1 MKLITSVDI
10 PNYDFK
16 INYDSSLIFS
26 GSCFAENMGEKLLER
41 KFNTTINPTGIN
53 YNPISLANSINRAIN
68 QIPVSENELFFH
80 EGVWHHFEFHSRL
93 SNTDKYKTLNQIN
106 TAINDFSD
114 KLKSADF
121 IFISLG
127 TAMVFELNSTSQT
140 VANCH
145 KLPAKN
151 FTHRII
157 SAEEF
162 ENIWE
167 NLLNNFFTFN
177 KKVKVVFTVSPV
189 RYFNDGAISN
199 SFSKTIL
206 FTGLLKLLNNS
217 LFKSRIYYFPA
228 YEILIDELRDYRYY
242 AEDLI
247 HPSTLAIN
255 YIYEKF
261 SEAYFDKSTQNL
273 IKQIEKILM
282 ARLHR
287 PFNPDSNEYRKFCR
301 KNLDKIHAIL
311 SKHPDLNFTEEI
323 NYFKKFA

>member
-16 INYDSSLIFS
+16 INYDSLLIFL

-68 QIPVSENELFFH
+68 QIHVSENELLLR
-80 EGVWHHFEFHSRL
+80 EGVWHHFDFHSRL
-93 SNTDKYKTLNQIN
+93 SSTDKYQTLNKIN
-106 TAINDFSD
+106 TAINDFTE
-114 KLKSADF
+114 KLRSAD
-121 IFISLG
+121 IMFISLG
-127 TAMVFELNSTSQT
+127 TAMVFELKSTSQT

-157 SAEEF
+157 STEEF

-167 NLLNNFFTFN
+167 NLLNNLFSFN
-177 KKVKVVFTVSPV
+177 KNVKVVFTVSPV

-199 SFSKTIL
+199 SFSKAIL
-206 FTGLLKLLNNS
+206 FNGLLKLLNHS
-217 LFKSRIYYFPA
+217 TFKNRIYYFPA

-255 YIYEKF
+255 YIYERF
-261 SEAYFDKSTQNL
+261 SEAFFDKYSQRL
-273 IKQIEKILM
+273 IKQIEEILK
-282 ARLHR
+282 AKLHR
-287 PFNPDSNEYRKFCR
+287 PFNPDSNEYRKFCS
-301 KNLDKIHAIL
+301 KNLEKINLIL
-311 SKHPDLNFTEEI
+311 MKHPDLNFTEEI
-323 NYFKKFA
+323 KYFKKFA